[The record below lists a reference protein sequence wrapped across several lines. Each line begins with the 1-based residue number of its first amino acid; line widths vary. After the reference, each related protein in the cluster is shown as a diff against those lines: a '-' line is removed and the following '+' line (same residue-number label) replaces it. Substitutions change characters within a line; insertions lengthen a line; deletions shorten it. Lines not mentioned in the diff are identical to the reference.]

1 MFSFYKVII
10 LYNFFILLHRMK
22 KIIAFKKYYLDFI
35 SNLTDY
41 ERDKVKRALLLL
53 ESKDRIPSHYIRYL
67 HDEIFEY
74 RISCENKEFRLF
86 FIFDEEN
93 LVILLNCYAKK
104 TKKTPNK
111 EIEKAIKL
119 KKEYKNGKQ

>member
-1 MFSFYKVII
+1 
-10 LYNFFILLHRMK
+10 MK

-67 HDEIFEY
+67 RDEIFEY
-74 RISCENKEFRLF
+74 RISSENKEFRLF

-119 KKEYKNGKQ
+119 KKEYKNGKQQ

>member
-1 MFSFYKVII
+1 
-10 LYNFFILLHRMK
+10 MK

-41 ERDKVKRALLLL
+41 ERDKIKRALLLL
-53 ESKDRIPSHYIRYL
+53 ESEDRIPSHYIRYL
-67 HDEIFEY
+67 RDEIFEY
-74 RISCENKEFRLF
+74 RISSESKEFRLF

-104 TKKTPNK
+104 N
-111 EIEKAIKL
+111 EKNAK
-119 KKEYKNGKQ
+119 